1 MSTATRKAAQTPIR
15 VNLPLGNLLTGPSKS
30 KTQLEQAELTQVLHI
45 SSILQTTLDVGRII
59 ELFSQELQ
67 ALVPHD
73 SLHYRNS
80 TEKYSHAVGTKAQ
93 NSCAYKLVIG
103 DQSLGELSITRK
115 KRFTAREMLVMEYV
129 LCSVVYPLRN
139 SLLYKHALQA
149 ALKDP
154 LTGVNNRAAMEIT
167 VSREIDL
174 AKRHGTPLSLIAM
187 DIDRFKSVNDSY
199 GHLAG
204 DTIIKAVADTV
215 NTCIRSSDILFR
227 YGGEEFAIIL
237 SNTGPDGA
245 LLLAERIREAIA
257 KKQYEFEKRSIG
269 VTVSQGV
276 ACLDQ
281 KDEIKT
287 LFMKADTAL
296 YKAKAGGRNCVKFG
310 EQD

>member
-15 VNLPLGNLLTGPSKS
+15 VDLPMGNLLSPSIS

-45 SSILQTTLDVGRII
+45 SSVLQTTLDAGRII

-73 SLHYRNS
+73 SLHYKNS
-80 TEKYSHAVGTKAQ
+80 AEKYSHAVGAKAQ

-115 KRFTAREMLVMEYV
+115 KRFTAREMLIMEYV

-167 VSREIDL
+167 VTREIDL

-187 DIDRFKSVNDSY
+187 DIDRFKSVNDNY

-204 DTIIKAVADTV
+204 DSIIKAVADTV

-227 YGGEEFAIIL
+227 YGGEEFAIVL

-245 LLLAERIREAIA
+245 ILLAERIRKAIA
-257 KKQYEFEKRSIG
+257 KKQYEFEKSAID

-310 EQD
+310 EE

>member
-1 MSTATRKAAQTPIR
+1 MSTAPRKATQTPIR
-15 VNLPLGNLLTGPSKS
+15 VNFPMGNLLTSPSKS
-30 KTQLEQAELTQVLHI
+30 KDPLEQEEVTRVLQI
-45 SSILQTTLDVGRII
+45 SNVLQTTLDIGRII

-67 ALVPHD
+67 CLVSHD
-73 SLHYRNS
+73 SLHYKNS
-80 TEKYSHAVGTKAQ
+80 AEKYTHAVGNKAQ

-115 KRFTAREMLVMEYV
+115 KRFTARETLLMEYV

-139 SLLYKHALQA
+139 ALLYKHALLA

-187 DIDRFKSVNDSY
+187 DIDRFKSVNDNY

-204 DTIIKAVADTV
+204 DSIIKAVAETV
-215 NTCIRSSDILFR
+215 NSCIRSSDILFR
-227 YGGEEFAIIL
+227 YGGEEFAIVL
-237 SNTGPDGA
+237 SNTGPEGA
-245 LLLAERIREAIA
+245 ILLAERIREAIA
-257 KKQYEFEKRSIG
+257 KKQYHFEKRHIG
-269 VTVSQGV
+269 ITVSQGV

-281 KDEIKT
+281 KDEIKS

-296 YKAKAGGRNCVKFG
+296 YKAKSDGRNCVKFD
-310 EQD
+310 EQN